1 MQPAPDDIMVI
12 TGGSRGIGRATA
24 IAAAEAGYQVWIGY
38 RADRDAALE
47 TLAEIEAA
55 GGYGRAIACDVAEEA
70 QIEAL
75 FAEVDGADGMLKAL
89 VNNAGVVDLQ
99 SSVAHMTA
107 ARLQR
112 MFQINVVGSFLCAR
126 EAVKRMSTSNGG
138 LGGAIVNLSSAASKL
153 GAPGEFVDYAAAKG
167 AIDSFTIGLAK
178 EVAEQGIRVNA
189 VRPGLIATDIH
200 QESGEPGRA
209 ERLRSAIPMQRIGN
223 ADEVAAAILWL
234 ASDAASYSTGA
245 ILDVSGGR

>member
-38 RADRDAALE
+38 RADRDAARE

-75 FAEVDGADGMLKAL
+75 FAQVDKADGVLKAL

-99 SSVAHMTA
+99 SSVARMTA

-138 LGGAIVNLSSAASKL
+138 LGGAIVNLSSVASKL

-200 QESGEPGRA
+200 HESGEPGRA
-209 ERLRSAIPMQRIGN
+209 ERLRNAIPMQRIGN

>member
-1 MQPAPDDIMVI
+1 MQPAPDDIMII

-24 IAAAEAGYQVWIGY
+24 IGAAEAGYQVWIGY
-38 RADRDAALE
+38 RSDRDAAAD
-47 TLAEIEAA
+47 TVSAIEAA
-55 GGYGRAIACDVAEEA
+55 GGHARAVVCDVGEEA

-75 FAEVDGADGMLKAL
+75 FAEVDRAPGYLKAL
-89 VNNAGVVDLQ
+89 INNAGVVDLQ
-99 SSVAHMTA
+99 ASVVQMTTE
-107 ARLQR
+107 RLQR
-112 MFQINVVGSFLCAR
+112 MFQINVIGSFLCAR
-126 EAVKRMSTSNGG
+126 EAIKRMSTSNGG
-138 LGGAIVNLSSAASKL
+138 RGGAIVNLSSVASRL

-200 QESGEPGRA
+200 TESGEPGRA
-209 ERLRSAIPMQRIGN
+209 ERLRTAIPMQRIGD
-223 ADEVAAAILWL
+223 AEEVAAAILWL
-234 ASDAASYSTGA
+234 ASDAAAYSTGA